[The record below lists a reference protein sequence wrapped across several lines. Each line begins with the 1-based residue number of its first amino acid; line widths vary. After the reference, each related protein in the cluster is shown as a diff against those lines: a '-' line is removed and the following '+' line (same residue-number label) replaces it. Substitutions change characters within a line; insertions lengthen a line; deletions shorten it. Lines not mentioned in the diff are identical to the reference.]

1 MTAALI
7 TAGSTVLGAIISGA
21 VALLVA
27 GRQHSKTVALVE
39 YRLNE
44 LEKKVDKHNN
54 LVERMYEV
62 EKEVALQETKI
73 EDLMDEK

>member
-7 TAGSTVLGAIISGA
+7 TAGSTILGAIISGI
-21 VALLVA
+21 VSLLVA
-27 GRQHSKTVALVE
+27 GRQHSKTIALVE